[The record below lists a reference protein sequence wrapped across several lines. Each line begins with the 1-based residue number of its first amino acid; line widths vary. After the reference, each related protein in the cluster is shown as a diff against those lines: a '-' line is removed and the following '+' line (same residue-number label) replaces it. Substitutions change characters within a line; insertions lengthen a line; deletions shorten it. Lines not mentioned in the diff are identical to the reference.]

1 MIRDN
6 YCCCSNDFYISDLH
20 YADDNR
26 FNSTNPD
33 IRLVANA
40 SEELVMFNKES
51 SQHDFIPDEMNNKS
65 EILNE
70 GQ

>member
-1 MIRDN
+1 M
-6 YCCCSNDFYISDLH
+6 LLVP
-20 YADDNR
+20 DDNR